1 MHDPYAPP
9 LLVHFQYRKP
19 PLIQHLYPHFA
30 NDRYFSKT
38 TTSFFKHKNSYTSRF
53 YSLKWLKIEQVILFL
68 PNKNIRGAFHRI
80 KFSDSSPIMK

>member
-38 TTSFFKHKNSYTSRF
+38 KILFFKHKNSYTSRF